1 MFNSRTFIP
10 VYAGFRFRIIFRMLL
25 YCYTRT
31 SRMREDEFKQY
42 NDVFESIIGK
52 YDSLIERICFG
63 YAGSLLELEDLKQ
76 EALLNIWI
84 SIPKYRGDCALKTWI
99 YRITLNSC
107 VTALRKS
114 YRRIDTTQ
122 LNELYEAI
130 DCDEENKK
138 LLYELHEMISQLNPI
153 DKSAIMLWLD
163 NFSYEEIADVSGLSR
178 SNVAIR
184 IYRAKEKLKN
194 LIDI

>member
-1 MFNSRTFIP
+1 MFNSRIFIP
-10 VYAGFRFRIIFRMLL
+10 VYAGFRFRIIFRML
-25 YCYTRT
+25 YTRT

-42 NDVFESIIGK
+42 KDVFESIIGK
-52 YDSLIERICFG
+52 YDSHIERICFG

-153 DKSAIMLWLD
+153 DKSVIMLWLD
-163 NFSYEEIADVSGLSR
+163 NFSYEEIGDVSGLSR

>member
-1 MFNSRTFIP
+1 MFSSCTFMP
-10 VYAGFRFRIIFRMLL
+10 AYAGFRPRNIFRMLM
-25 YCYTRT
+25 YCYTRI
-31 SRMREDEFKQY
+31 SRMGESEIKQY
-42 NDVFESIIGK
+42 NDLLEDIVGK

-153 DKSAIMLWLD
+153 DKSVIMLWLD
-163 NFSYEEIADVSGLSR
+163 NLSYEEIADISGLSR